1 MQQPFT
7 VSVLQT
13 VDPAMSDETIER
25 IESLWKHK
33 LGAREIGYNLN

>member
-1 MQQPFT
+1 
-7 VSVLQT
+7 
-13 VDPAMSDETIER
+13 MSDETIER